1 MLSKAQIVSFYAISG
16 LFIAANVIAVLFDFY
31 YLPLIPVGFMVVLMA
46 LFAYDKLIYF
56 VVGLVPF
63 SITFWDLIGG
73 FGLILPTEPI
83 IILLMLIGLLKLT
96 SPQQNSDMKA
106 LMRNPLTILILIN
119 IAWLFFT
126 SITSSMP
133 LVSFKYTV
141 SRLWYV
147 VVFYFMGYTL
157 FSNYNRIEKFLWW
170 FTLPL
175 AGVVVYVMV
184 RHSQFGF
191 VREVFTSMI
200 QPFFWVHGVYSATV
214 TIVTPMLIVFFLWGK
229 KMGYSTL
236 TRFFIGLLTL
246 LFLLAI
252 TFSYTRAAWV
262 SLIAALVALII
273 IYLKVPIRL
282 VFGSIIM
289 VLLVV
294 FTFQKDIMMKLSENE
309 QGSSRKSDLGEHL
322 QSVSNIKNDP
332 SNLERINRWNSA
344 IRMFEERPI
353 VGWGPGTYSFQY
365 APFQRS
371 KDITVISTNFGNVGH
386 AHSEYLGPLAESGLL
401 GMLSWLALFLLS
413 IYKGMKLYYE
423 SFREKTRIIALA
435 VTLGLVTYYV
445 HGVLNS
451 YIDYDKIAVP
461 LWGFLAILVA
471 LEKIDQKP
479 TENENQTTA

>member
-1 MLSKAQIVSFYAISG
+1 MLSRAQIVSFYAISG
-16 LFIAANVIAVLFDFY
+16 LFVAANVIAVLFDFY
-31 YLPLIPVGFMVVLMA
+31 YLPLIPVAFMVVLMA

-63 SITFWDLIGG
+63 SVTFWDLVGG

-83 IILLMLIGLLKLT
+83 IILLMFIGLLKLT
-96 SPQQNSDMKA
+96 SPEQNEDIKG
-106 LMRNPLTILILIN
+106 LMRNPLTLLILFN
-119 IAWLFFT
+119 IVWLFFT

-147 VVFYFMGYTL
+147 VVFYFMGFTL
-157 FSNYNRIEKFLWW
+157 FNNYNRIEKFLWW
-170 FTLPL
+170 FTIPL
-175 AGVVVYVMV
+175 AGVVIYVMV
-184 RHSQFGF
+184 RHYQFGF

-200 QPFFWVHGVYSATV
+200 QPFFWIHGVYSATV
-214 TIVTPMLIVFFLWGK
+214 TIVTPMLIVFLLWGK

-236 TRFFIGLLTL
+236 TRFFIGLLTI

-252 TFSYTRAAWV
+252 TYSFTRAAWV
-262 SLIAALVALII
+262 SLMGALAALVV
-273 IYLKVPIRL
+273 IYFKVPIRL
-282 VFGSIIM
+282 IFGAIIV
-289 VLLVV
+289 VLLTV
-294 FTFQKDIMMKLSENE
+294 FAFQKDIMMKLSENE

-344 IRMFEERPI
+344 IRMFEERPV

-371 KDITVISTNFGNVGH
+371 KDITVISTNFGDVGH
-386 AHSEYLGPLAESGLL
+386 AHSEYLGPLAESGFL

-423 SFREKTRIIALA
+423 SHKPKTRIIALA
-435 VTLGLVTYYV
+435 ITLGLITYYV

>member
-1 MLSKAQIVSFYAISG
+1 MLSRAQIVSFYAISG
-16 LFIAANVIAVLFDFY
+16 LFVAANVIAVLFDFY
-31 YLPLIPVGFMVVLMA
+31 YLPLIPVAFMVVLMA

-63 SITFWDLIGG
+63 SVTFWDLVGG

-83 IILLMLIGLLKLT
+83 IILLMFIGLLKLT
-96 SPQQNSDMKA
+96 SPEQNEDIKG
-106 LMRNPLTILILIN
+106 LMRNPLTLLILFN
-119 IAWLFFT
+119 IVWLFFT
-126 SITSSMP
+126 SITSLMP

-147 VVFYFMGYTL
+147 VVFYFMGFTL
-157 FSNYNRIEKFLWW
+157 FNNYNRIEKFLWW
-170 FTLPL
+170 FTIPL
-175 AGVVVYVMV
+175 AGVVIYVMV
-184 RHSQFGF
+184 RHYQFGF

-200 QPFFWVHGVYSATV
+200 QPFFWIHGVYSATV
-214 TIVTPMLIVFFLWGK
+214 TIVTPMLIVFLLWGK

-236 TRFFIGLLTL
+236 TRFFIGLLTI

-252 TFSYTRAAWV
+252 TYSFTRAAWV
-262 SLIAALVALII
+262 SLMGALAALVV
-273 IYLKVPIRL
+273 IYFKVPIRL
-282 VFGSIIM
+282 IFGAIII
-289 VLLVV
+289 VLLTV

-344 IRMFEERPI
+344 IRMFEERPV

-371 KDITVISTNFGNVGH
+371 KDITVISTNFGDVGH
-386 AHSEYLGPLAESGLL
+386 AHSEYLGPLAESGFL

-423 SFREKTRIIALA
+423 SHKPKTRIIALA
-435 VTLGLVTYYV
+435 ITLGLITYYV